1 MGLGNRL
8 KAILDEKEV
17 RVATLAADL
26 GLNKT
31 TLYSLI
37 QRDSDK
43 MDMNTLARIADYL
56 NVPLDYFTEKGTSAN
71 QPSIGQ
77 RIKEMRMARGM
88 TQEQLAKALHVTNG
102 AVGNYEADMNIPKCD
117 ILCRI
122 MEVLECD
129 ANYLYQDLVNPSVF
143 SSYTC
148 EQIALIDKYNDLDAY
163 GRQVVNAVL
172 GLEHARC
179 KAQEGADH
187 DTK

>member
-43 MDMNTLARIADYL
+43 MDMDTLARIADYL

-71 QPSIGQ
+71 
-77 RIKEMRMARGM
+77 
-88 TQEQLAKALHVTNG
+88 
-102 AVGNYEADMNIPKCD
+102 
-117 ILCRI
+117 
-122 MEVLECD
+122 
-129 ANYLYQDLVNPSVF
+129 
-143 SSYTC
+143 
-148 EQIALIDKYNDLDAY
+148 
-163 GRQVVNAVL
+163 
-172 GLEHARC
+172 
-179 KAQEGADH
+179 
-187 DTK
+187 